1 MMNTYLCVPNE
12 KIYCPSLSSDA
23 HGLYVPFNF
32 EEGGTRV
39 VYYAPEVFDVS
50 STKEE

>member
-32 EEGGTRV
+32 EEENDGKPGDHQSYTKRNKK
-39 VYYAPEVFDVS
+39 S
-50 STKEE
+50 SL